1 MTHLGFIKKLVI
13 IKIVLVCFAFS
24 QSTNAEN
31 IKQANYNDM
40 LANKFFNEKKYQLA
54 IIEYERLLL
63 NASNKSLIKKYRTKV
78 AESYAINGQKLEA
91 INEYNKLLLIDKSH
105 FPSALEI
112 SLLYQ
117 DIYYFYESNQFIMEK
132 ISFFNNQ
139 QADTLKYLLSVN
151 YFALNEKE
159 KSIKILNEL
168 SSFDEVILA
177 KKNIHDHYSSL
188 GYSPSKASLMNL
200 LFPGS
205 GYAYLQMPQT
215 ALATLF
221 TLSLFAYATDSSI
234 ENSNSFGSIFGGIL
248 FSGFYIGSIYG
259 ANQNALKKRNLTL
272 ESSVFKMRNLL
283 LDKKY

>member
-13 IKIVLVCFAFS
+13 IKIFLVCFAFS
-24 QSTNAEN
+24 QSTNIEN
-31 IKQANYNDM
+31 IKQTNYNDM

-159 KSIKILNEL
+159 KSLKILNEL

-177 KKNIHDHYSSL
+177 KKNIHDHYNSL
-188 GYSPSKASLMNL
+188 DYSPFKASLMNL

-205 GYAYLQMPQT
+205 GYAYLKMPQT

-221 TLSLFAYATDSSI
+221 TLSLFAYATDNSI

-259 ANQNALKKRNLTL
+259 ANQNALKKRNLNL
-272 ESSVFKMRNLL
+272 KSNVFKIRNLL
-283 LDKKY
+283 VNKK